1 MEKYLL
7 VSGILNF
14 ALVCLLWMVA
24 TRAEQLKERNENLE
38 DVVDRKQERY
48 DELRERFNKLSSMK
62 DDVFVEKLEEVTK
75 EEKKSPK
82 HLWVFYSRTESFGV
96 AVDEGSIKDGSVYR
110 KFIKWFYS
118 TEKPTFTF
126 HYSNGTSTTIMRNLI
141 THFEVK

>member
-24 TRAEQLKERNENLE
+24 KKVEQLKEHNESLE

-48 DELRERFNKLSSMK
+48 DDLRERYSKLLDMK
-62 DDVFVEKLEEVTK
+62 KSVEKLEETIKK
-75 EEKKSPK
+75 EYKDPR
-82 HLWVFYSRTESFGV
+82 HFWVFYSKTESFGV
-96 AVDEGSIKDGSVYR
+96 AVDEGNIKDGSVYR